1 MQNNDNVTSATPD
14 LERLFIY
21 GSLAPNCPNHHIVA
35 HIDGQWQSG
44 TVEGHLVQQGW
55 GAVMG
60 FPGIV
65 ISDLTEA
72 KEEVKGM
79 MLSLLNLPK
88 TGPCWMSLKVSN
100 MSGSLFLLSLMP
112 VTLKTPIFIKSNQRN
127 KKDHYVNGRTT
138 LLGLERSKLLYTHSC
153 FSVIQFHYTWLR
165 YHIAYR
171 AMDCSQRSKRRHQ
184 SARQGDSELV
194 NKLAHLLCYLFCLDA
209 DYHRS
214 ARLHRSWINEHR
226 LCYRGSSQSEQR
238 GVVGVPAKL

>member
-65 ISDLTEA
+65 ISDLTKA

-79 MLSLLNLPK
+79 MRALLRASKDLSEEIQSFK
-88 TGPCWMSLKVSN
+88 ISDRAVCMC
-100 MSGSLFLLSLMP
+100 
-112 VTLKTPIFIKSNQRN
+112 
-127 KKDHYVNGRTT
+127 
-138 LLGLERSKLLYTHSC
+138 KLL
-153 FSVIQFHYTWLR
+153 
-165 YHIAYR
+165 
-171 AMDCSQRSKRRHQ
+171 M
-184 SARQGDSELV
+184 
-194 NKLAHLLCYLFCLDA
+194 
-209 DYHRS
+209 
-214 ARLHRSWINEHR
+214 
-226 LCYRGSSQSEQR
+226 
-238 GVVGVPAKL
+238 